1 VPSPPPR
8 LAATL
13 LALLLGAALAGCG
26 KSLPAEGQGRGAAVT
41 TVAESGQ
48 LAASG
53 LATRNTTRL
62 GGANPVADAAGV
74 ALATYPGLTPATRP
88 QAVVLVNDRNWPAA
102 LAASALASAPLR
114 APLLYSEGNT
124 LPSLS
129 GQALAALKPTGA
141 ALLEG
146 AQVIEVGTSVARP
159 GYRTRTVSG
168 STPDV
173 LADGVERL
181 VGTIHGGSPHRVIV
195 VGAKGPPALAMPAAG
210 LAAESG
216 APILPVDAAGIP
228 PATGRALARLHR
240 PVIYVVGP
248 PTAVSH
254 AVLVELRR
262 YGSVRRIYPG
272 SRAVG
277 PGGPGSSGEDP
288 AENAIAAARFSD
300 GTFGW
305 GIDQPGHGLAFANAS
320 RPLDAP
326 AAAPLSASGDY
337 APLLLLE
344 SADRVPPTLKE
355 FLSDIQPAYDAAPG
369 SEYPAVRGTYNHGWL
384 IGDGGA
390 ITATVQAELDTM
402 LEITPQGSSGSAAT
416 AVAPTTPTTTAPTS
430 TAEPSTPTSA
440 AEPTATPTT
449 P

>member
-1 VPSPPPR
+1 MPHPPPR
-8 LAATL
+8 PVATL
-13 LALLLGAALAGCG
+13 LVLLLGTALAGCG

-74 ALATYPGLTPATRP
+74 ALATNPGLTSATRP

-129 GQALAALKPTGA
+129 AQALAALKPTGA

-146 AQVIEVGTSVARP
+146 AQVIEVGTSMALP
-159 GYRTRTVSG
+159 GYRTRTLRG
-168 STPDV
+168 STPDA

-181 VGTIHGGSPHRVIV
+181 VGTIHGGPPHRVIV
-195 VGAKGPPALAMPAAG
+195 VGAEGPPALAMPAAG

-216 APILPVDAAGIP
+216 APILLVDAAGVP
-228 PATGRALARLHR
+228 PATGRVLARLRR

-254 AVLVELRR
+254 AVLAELRR
-262 YGSVRRIYPG
+262 YGPVRRIYPG
-272 SRAVG
+272 SGAVG
-277 PGGPGSSGEDP
+277 SGGPGSSGEDP

-344 SADRVPPTLKE
+344 SPDQVPLALRE
-355 FLSDIQPAYDAAPG
+355 FLSDIQPAYDPAPG

-390 ITATVQAELDTM
+390 IAATVQAELDTM
-402 LEITPQGSSGSAAT
+402 LEIAPQGSAAT
-416 AVAPTTPTTTAPTS
+416 AAAPTTPAATTTAPTS

>member
-1 VPSPPPR
+1 VDSVSDVPSPPPR

-13 LALLLGAALAGCG
+13 LALLLTAAFAGCG

-62 GGANPVADAAGV
+62 GGANPVADAAAV
-74 ALATYPGLTPATRP
+74 ALATNPGLTPATRP

-114 APLLYSEGNT
+114 APLLYSEGNA
-124 LPSLS
+124 LPALS
-129 GQALAALKPTGA
+129 AQALAALKPTGI
-141 ALLEG
+141 ALLG
-146 AQVIEVGTSVARP
+146 GVQVIEVGTSVTLP
-159 GYRTRTVSG
+159 GYRTQTLLG
-168 STPDV
+168 STPGV

-181 VGTIHGGSPHRVIV
+181 VGTIQGGPPHRVIV
-195 VGAKGPPALAMPAAG
+195 VGAAGPPALAMPAAG

-216 APILPVDAAGIP
+216 APILPVDPVDVPA
-228 PATGRALARLHR
+228 ATGRVLARLHHAA
-240 PVIYVVGP
+240 IYVVGP
-248 PTAVSH
+248 PAAVSH
-254 AVLVELRR
+254 AVLVKLRR
-262 YGSVRRIYPG
+262 YGPVRRIYPG
-272 SRAVG
+272 PGAVG
-277 PGGPGSSGEDP
+277 SGGPGSSGENP
-288 AENAIAAARFSD
+288 ADNAIAAARFSD

-305 GIDQPGHGLAFANAS
+305 DVNQPGHGLAFASAS

-344 SADRVPPTLKE
+344 HPDQVPPVLRE
-355 FLSDIQPAYDAAPG
+355 YLSDIQPAYDAAPE
-369 SEYPAVRGTYNHGWL
+369 SEYPAVRGAYNHGWL

-390 ITATVQAELDTM
+390 IAATVQAELDTM
-402 LEITPQGSSGSAAT
+402 LEIAPQGSSGSAAT
-416 AVAPTTPTTTAPTS
+416 AATPHTPAS
-430 TAEPSTPTSA
+430 TAEPSTPTSST
-440 AEPTATPTT
+440 AEPSNVGP
-449 P
+449 